1 MKAARQYGWAE
12 SCLRLTCRAGLL
24 VPEIQEGA
32 ERDHH
37 EVVQA
42 FSPGRLG
49 EAAFEMPGFSLKP
62 LRGGC
67 LREPAERK
75 TE

>member
-1 MKAARQYGWAE
+1 
-12 SCLRLTCRAGLL
+12 L

-32 ERDHH
+32 ERDRH

-42 FSPGRLG
+42 FSAGRLG